1 MDEIKKLTTF
11 LYDRC
16 PQMIHH
22 NLAIIR
28 GDRKNPTLRGPA
40 LEEYR
45 QLYGYIRRLWSDA
58 KPCAMAPS
66 WNPCC
71 NGRN

>member
-1 MDEIKKLTTF
+1 M
-11 LYDRC
+11 
-16 PQMIHH
+16 MHH

-45 QLYGYIRRLWSDA
+45 QLYDYIRRLWSDREA
-58 KPCAMAPS
+58 ARYGSDRGADAAMGEAEE
-66 WNPCC
+66 
-71 NGRN
+71 R